1 MHYCPL
7 CLKALKGRFA
17 EISHFNT
24 HASRGELIRE
34 PWDPDGYSWRFIQGG
49 EPFTQ
54 GIDVTG
60 HEAPDHTTLFY
71 ARLHFL
77 NDRLQTIH
85 DEQQRMNA
93 LSVLLEFPHA

>member
-24 HASRGELIRE
+24 HASRGELMRE

-60 HEAPDHTTLFY
+60 HEAPDHT
-71 ARLHFL
+71 
-77 NDRLQTIH
+77 N
-85 DEQQRMNA
+85 EC
-93 LSVLLEFPHA
+93 LERAIGVSTCLTAPNKTR